1 MTTAGVFARLVWRAV
16 VVVGLGVIVAQH
28 VGYFRKRRP
37 LSFGAFLETTGW
49 IIITSCAIGALGG
62 GLARAG
68 TRAVETAAAI
78 VGLAFLIIGGQ
89 FR

>member
-1 MTTAGVFARLVWRAV
+1 MTTAGAFARLVWGAV
-16 VVVGLGVIVAQH
+16 AAIGLGVIIAHH
-28 VGYFRKRRP
+28 VRYFRKRRP

-78 VGLAFLIIGGQ
+78 VGLAFLIIGGR
-89 FR
+89 FK

>member
-1 MTTAGVFARLVWRAV
+1 MTTAGVFARLVWGAV

-49 IIITSCAIGALGG
+49 IVITSCAIGVLGG

-68 TRAVETAAAI
+68 TRTVEIAAAI
-78 VGLAFLIIGGQ
+78 VGILFIGIGGR
-89 FR
+89 FK

>member
-1 MTTAGVFARLVWRAV
+1 VTTAGAFARLVWGAV
-16 VVVGLGVIVAQH
+16 AAIGLGVIIAHH
-28 VGYFRKRRP
+28 VRYFRK
-37 LSFGAFLETTGW
+37 GW